1 MKYKKT
7 SSENGTNVVFES
19 IDSPE
24 KLPNTSDDANAWQQ
38 ANRRFWEHNP
48 MRYDWNEG
56 ISAEQ
61 GSKEF
66 FDQIDQRFFNDTK
79 SVMPST
85 PLLFGFMIAG

>member
-1 MKYKKT
+1 MSKLK
-7 SSENGTNVVFES
+7 NF
-19 IDSPE
+19 DSPE
-24 KLPNTSDDANAWQQ
+24 KLPTSSDDAKAWQQ
-38 ANRRFWEHNP
+38 ANRTFWEQTP

>member
-1 MKYKKT
+1 
-7 SSENGTNVVFES
+7 
-19 IDSPE
+19 
-24 KLPNTSDDANAWQQ
+24 
-38 ANRRFWEHNP
+38 

-85 PLLFGFMIAG
+85 PLLFGFMIAR